1 MVSHIA
7 TYAFKGIDVVDV
19 DVQCQ
24 LANGMVNFTIVG
36 LGDKAV
42 AESRERIKSA
52 FTSIGLAMPP
62 RKVVVNLS
70 PADLVKEGSHYD
82 LPIILALLVEMRVLP
97 ADELANFAALGEI
110 GLDAKILPVN
120 GVLPA
125 AIEAAAQSK
134 GIICPLE
141 NGGEAC
147 WASDD
152 LEILAP
158 ANLLELINHFK
169 GSQVL
174 RRPEIKEINDNFEYP
189 DFKDVK
195 GQENAKR
202 AAEIAATGGHNF
214 LMVGPPGSG
223 KSMIASRI
231 AGILPELDT
240 KEILEIS
247 IINSISGNIKNGKI
261 SRVRPFRDPH
271 HNCSMP
277 AMIGG
282 GAKARPGEIS
292 LAHKGILFLDE
303 LPEFPRQVLDSLRQP
318 LEEKRVT
325 ISRVQAHTSYPAD
338 FQLIAAMNPCVCGYL
353 DDASRACS
361 RAPKCA
367 EDYQL
372 KLSGPMFDRIDIH
385 IEVPAQNPL
394 EAYEKDGDKKFSAEA
409 SSEIR
414 KRVLNARNFQQKRNS
429 QYGFKLNSEAG
440 GDGLQ
445 AICTM
450 SDDAKAVLVMGVEKL
465 KLSMRGHS
473 KVLKV
478 ARTIADL
485 AGADI
490 IEKTHMLEALSY
502 RQRSYQK
509 SKN

>member
-42 AESRERIKSA
+42 AESRERIRAA

-70 PADLVKEGSHYD
+70 PADLLKEGSHYD
-82 LPIILALLVEMRVLP
+82 LPIILALLVEMRVI
-97 ADELANFAALGEI
+97 AYDEIANFVALGEI

-125 AIEAAAQSK
+125 AIEAAAQNK
-134 GIICPLE
+134 GIICPAE

-147 WASDD
+147 WASDG

-174 RRPEIKEINDNFEYP
+174 RRPEIKEIIDDYNYP

-202 AAEIAATGGHNF
+202 AAEIAASGGHNF
-214 LMVGPPGSG
+214 LMIGPPGSG

-261 SRVRPFRDPH
+261 SRIRPFRDPH

-325 ISRVQAHTSYPAD
+325 ISRVQAHTNYPAD

-394 EAYEKDGDKKFSAEA
+394 EAYEKFAAEP

-414 KRVLNARNFQQKRNS
+414 KRVISARNFQAERNGK
-429 QYGFKLNSEAG
+429 YGFKLNSEASG
-440 GDGLQ
+440 EALQ
-445 AICTM
+445 AICKM

-485 AGADI
+485 AGSDF
-490 IEKTHMLEALSY
+490 IEKPHMLEALSY

-509 SKN
+509 SNN